1 MVLNYRHLSAYCL
14 KGMSTVFVTN
24 GSASLLTSIRN
35 LPTFNFFEISLE
47 KVSIFSADAMMFL
60 MLELDVNNE

>member
-14 KGMSTVFVTN
+14 KGMLTVTN

-47 KVSIFSADAMMFL
+47 KVSIFSAHAKMFL